1 MSASGPTAGGSTPRK
16 CAWSS
21 GKPIRPPPV
30 AGGAHT
36 GSRARSAS
44 STAASHAPLASAS
57 GPTTSTGFEA
67 AASRRASS
75 ATRSGSAPARPLT
88 SRPSW
93 CPVASSSTSAR
104 QSSIGIE
111 TNTGPRGGS
120 AARWVARAIACGT
133 SSARGG
139 S

>member
-1 MSASGPTAGGSTPRK
+1 M
-16 CAWSS
+16 
-21 GKPIRPPPV
+21 RPPPV

-44 STAASHAPLASAS
+44 STAASQAPLASAS
-57 GPTTSTGFEA
+57 GPTTRTGFSA
-67 AASRRASS
+67 AASRCASACTS
-75 ATRSGSAPARPLT
+75 SGSAPARPLT
-88 SRPSW
+88 LREVW
-93 CPVASSSTSAR
+93 CATASSSTSAR